1 MKGVIK
7 RGNSY
12 RITVS
17 KGYDDKG
24 KQIRI
29 TTTYTPPEG
38 ASEAQIA
45 YEIEQLK
52 KDLTEDKLARDRMTV
67 QSLYELWKKTVAK
80 EDLERSTYTDTVARL
95 ENVVLPELGCYKL
108 INISPMIV
116 HDYLKGLRSTVRKDG
131 KIGYAEATIT
141 RIKSMIST
149 LFEFGVQ
156 YGYMQT
162 NPCHAVRMKHK
173 MAEHAVDKANVFTP
187 QQTKKFLEIL
197 DRPIPI
203 LLDERQVIRN
213 GRVVTLKACNMNKP
227 FKVALKY
234 KLFFYIAIFAGMR
247 RGEIIALT
255 WSDLD
260 FDEGI
265 INVNKST
272 ARDGSKQYL
281 KTPKSN
287 NGIRQVC
294 VPLFVMD
301 IAKELLQEQQEY
313 ISKVGTYWKGKK
325 GSEAFI
331 FAQEDGSQMRVE
343 TPYTEF
349 KRIIHAYNKTVT
361 DPNDI
366 LPDIPLHGLRH
377 TSASLAKMGGADT
390 YALSKRLGHAD
401 ISTTLNIY
409 VDMFREADRQGS
421 DAIVRALEINT
432 KVNTKKEKSE
442 SSD

>member
-1 MKGVIK
+1 MKGVTK

-24 KQIRI
+24 KQIRL
-29 TTTYTPPEG
+29 TTTYTPPRG

-45 YEIEQLK
+45 YEIEQIK
-52 KDLTEDKLARDRMTV
+52 KELTEDKLTRERMTF
-67 QSLYELWKKTVAK
+67 QLLYDLWKKTVAK
-80 EDLERSTYTDTVARL
+80 EDLERSTYTDTVSRL
-95 ENVVLPELGCYKL
+95 ENVILPELGCYKL
-108 INISPMIV
+108 INITPMVI
-116 HDYLKGLRSTVRKDG
+116 HDYLKGLRTMQRADGTV
-131 KIGYAEATIT
+131 GYAESTIT
-141 RIKSMIST
+141 RMKSMIST
-149 LFEFGVQ
+149 VFEFGVQ
-156 YGYMQT
+156 YGYIQA
-162 NPCHAVRMKHK
+162 NPCRSVRMKHK
-173 MAEHAVDKANVFTP
+173 MNEGVVNKEGVFTP

-197 DRPIPI
+197 DKPIPV
-203 LLDERQVIRN
+203 LLDERKVTRN
-213 GRVVTLKACNMNKP
+213 GKTVTLKACDMNKP

-234 KLFFYIAIFAGMR
+234 KLFFYIAVFAGMR

-255 WSDLD
+255 WEDLN

-272 ARDGSKQYL
+272 ARDGSKQYI
-281 KTPKSN
+281 KTPKSA

-301 IAKELLQEQQEY
+301 IAKKVMEEQQQY
-313 ISKVGTYWKGKK
+313 IEKVGSYWKGKR
-325 GSEAFI
+325 GSESFI
-331 FAQEDGSQMRVE
+331 FVQEDGLQMRVE

-366 LPDIPLHGLRH
+366 LPNIPLHGLRH

-421 DAIVRALEINT
+421 DAIVRALGINT
-432 KVNTKKEKSE
+432 KTNTKKKKPGSPK
-442 SSD
+442 

>member
-24 KQIRI
+24 KQIRL
-29 TTTYTPPEG
+29 TTTYTPPKG

-45 YEIEQLK
+45 YEIEQIK
-52 KDLTEDKLARDRMTV
+52 KELTEDKLTRERMTF
-67 QSLYELWKKTVAK
+67 QSLYDLWKKTVAK
-80 EDLERSTYTDTVARL
+80 EDLERSTYTDTVSRL
-95 ENVVLPELGCYKL
+95 ENVILPELGCYKL
-108 INISPMIV
+108 INITPMVI
-116 HDYLKGLRSTVRKDG
+116 HDYLKGLRTMQRADG
-131 KIGYAEATIT
+131 NVGYAESTIT
-141 RIKSMIST
+141 RMKSMIST
-149 LFEFGVQ
+149 VFEFGVQ
-156 YGYMQT
+156 YGYIQA
-162 NPCHAVRMKHK
+162 NPCRSVRMKHK
-173 MAEHAVDKANVFTP
+173 MNEGVVNKEGVFTP

-197 DRPIPI
+197 DKPIPV
-203 LLDERQVIRN
+203 LLDERKVIRN
-213 GRVVTLKACNMNKP
+213 GKTVTLKACDMNKP

-234 KLFFYIAIFAGMR
+234 KLFFYIAVFAGMR

-255 WSDLD
+255 WEDLN

-272 ARDGSKQYL
+272 ARDGSKQYI
-281 KTPKSN
+281 KMPKSA

-301 IAKELLQEQQEY
+301 IAKKVMEEQQEY
-313 ISKVGTYWKGKK
+313 IEKVGSYWKGKK
-325 GSEAFI
+325 GSESFI
-331 FAQEDGSQMRVE
+331 FVQEDGLQMRVE

-366 LPDIPLHGLRH
+366 LPNIPLHGLRH

-421 DAIVRALEINT
+421 DAIVRALGINT
-432 KVNTKKEKSE
+432 KTNTNKEKLE
-442 SSD
+442 PLD